1 MYNMSG
7 LLVYSN
13 VVLKQLTFF
22 FAYAYSI
29 VRIVK
34 MDKIKLNASLIN
46 FDEAVGHFS

>member
-1 MYNMSG
+1 MYYMSG

-22 FAYAYSI
+22 AYAYS
-29 VRIVK
+29 IVK

>member
-13 VVLKQLTFF
+13 VVLKQ
-22 FAYAYSI
+22 FAYAYS
-29 VRIVK
+29 IVK